1 MTDVF
6 EKTVLVPSTE
16 YSVSIIYS
24 RAFNEARGNAQSMI
38 WKNVQTLAMFFHLV
52 SSSHIVQIN
61 DI

>member
-16 YSVSIIYS
+16 YSVSIVYS

-38 WKNVQTLAMFFHLV
+38 YVQTLAMFFHLV
-52 SSSHIVQIN
+52 SSSHTVQIN